1 MYKSCFLGC
10 GGRSREHARAYQYV
24 KNGKLAAICDLDE
37 ERLNACGEEFG
48 IEIEKRYV
56 DFHKML
62 DKERPDLLHIITAP
76 IGRDELMIIAAEHEV
91 PVVIVEKPF
100 ALQGED
106 FRRIRELNAK
116 CKTKFVINTQLPF
129 HPRILELKRDVAE
142 GRIGDIRFIDISARS
157 TIINQG
163 VHVLALAHS
172 FNGFAAPTSVF
183 GNVSGANSIPTHEPS
198 PDVAEATIAFE
209 NGVRAQLLTGEIAP
223 KTSDNDPR
231 VRHKP
236 MSVYGHKRISVYGTR
251 GFIYWTMTGWERFT
265 PKGGYESGTHSY
277 GEEDVLAQAA
287 LTDAAFDW
295 VKDEEKPHPTRL
307 ERALVMFNVILGV
320 YVSALTNAPISLP
333 FEPPDVLIDS
343 LKSRLTL

>member
-10 GGRSREHARAYQYV
+10 GGRSRGHARAYQYV

-37 ERLNACGEEFG
+37 ERLNACGEEFA
-48 IEIEKRYV
+48 IEIEKRYT

-62 DKERPDLLHIITAP
+62 DRERPDLLHIITAP

-91 PVVIVEKPF
+91 PVVIVEKPV

-106 FRRIRELNAK
+106 FRRIRELNVK
-116 CKTKFVINTQLPF
+116 CKTKFVINTQLHF
-129 HPRILELKRDVAE
+129 HPRILELKRDVAK
-142 GRIGDIRFIDISARS
+142 GRIGDIRFIDVSARS

-163 VHVLALAHS
+163 VHVLELVHL

-183 GNVSGANSIPTHEPS
+183 GNVSGANSIPTGEPS

-231 VRHKP
+231 FRHKP

-251 GFIYWTMTGWERFT
+251 GFIHWTMTGWERST

-277 GEEDVLAQAA
+277 GNENVLAQAA

-307 ERALVMFNVILGV
+307 EHALVMFNLILGV

-333 FEPPDVLIDS
+333 FEPPDGLIDS